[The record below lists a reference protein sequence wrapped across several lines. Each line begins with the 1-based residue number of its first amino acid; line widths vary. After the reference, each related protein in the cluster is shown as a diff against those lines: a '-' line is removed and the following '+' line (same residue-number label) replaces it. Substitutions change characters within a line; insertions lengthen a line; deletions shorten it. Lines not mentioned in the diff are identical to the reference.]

1 MFSGGG
7 VGVGSTV
14 IMCLVAGGVG
24 VGSTVIMCL
33 VVEVWG
39 LALQ

>member
-1 MFSGGG
+1 M
-7 VGVGSTV
+7 GVGSTV

-33 VVEVWG
+33 VPEVWG